1 MSHHIANRL
10 LLVLPGYSQLRAAR
24 AMPFLCI
31 MCCLLMAPAQ
41 SAQQQGILY
50 KFQKPG
56 GETHYLF
63 GTMHATDP
71 RIINMLEHVAE
82 PLAASQ
88 QLVME
93 MVPDVTAMISSSA
106 GMLLPAGQ
114 SLQQQL
120 GDELYVKVLAAV
132 ADKGLTDPV
141 LQRLKPW
148 AVAIT
153 IGLPELDGKFLD
165 QRIYQLAVENGQQVY
180 GLESAAEQTAVFDG
194 LPLELQIRMLED
206 TLEQLSELP
215 AMLEIMIKTYM
226 ARDLVKLQQL
236 TLEYELSSADRSL
249 ADCFREELIVNRN
262 IRMARR
268 LASLLENGSSFVAV
282 GALHLVDDSG
292 LILALKQ
299 AGYQVESIY

>member
-1 MSHHIANRL
+1 MSRHIANPL
-10 LLVLPGYSQLRAAR
+10 LPTLPGHSQLRAGR
-24 AMPFLCI
+24 AMMLLSILCW
-31 MCCLLMAPAQ
+31 LLTAPAL
-41 SAQQQGILY
+41 AGQQQGILY

-56 GETHYLF
+56 GEIHYLF

-71 RIINMLEHVAE
+71 RIIGMLEQISE
-82 PLAASQ
+82 PLAASH

-106 GMLLPAGQ
+106 SMLLPAGQ

-120 GDELYVKVLAAV
+120 GEELYKKVLAAA

-165 QRIYQLAVENGQQVY
+165 QRIYQLALDNGQPVY

-194 LPLELQIRMLED
+194 LPLELQIRMLQD
-206 TLEQLSELP
+206 TLDQLPQLP
-215 AMLEIMIKTYM
+215 AMLEIMIKAYM
-226 ARDLVKLQQL
+226 AGNLVKLQQL
-236 TLEYELSSADRSL
+236 TLEYELSSSDRAL
-249 ADCFREELIVNRN
+249 ADWFREELIVNRN
-262 IRMARR
+262 IRMAKR
-268 LASLLENGSSFVAV
+268 LPGLLENGSSFVAV
-282 GALHLVDDSG
+282 GALHLVDESG
-292 LILALKQ
+292 LIQALKL
-299 AGYQVESIY
+299 AGYQLESIY

>member
-10 LLVLPGYSQLRAAR
+10 LHRLAGYFQLRAGR
-24 AMPFLCI
+24 SMMLLSILCW
-31 MCCLLMAPAQ
+31 LLTAPAQ
-41 SAQQQGILY
+41 AAQHQGILY

-56 GETHYLF
+56 GEIHYLF
-63 GTMHATDP
+63 GTMHTTDP
-71 RIINMLEHVAE
+71 RIIDMLDRIAE
-82 PLAASQ
+82 PLAKSH

-106 GMLLPAGQ
+106 SMLLPAGQ
-114 SLQQQL
+114 NLQQQL
-120 GDELYVKVLAAV
+120 GEGLYGKVLAAV
-132 ADKGLTDPV
+132 ADKGLTDQV

-165 QRIYQLAVENGQQVY
+165 QRIYQLALENGQPVY

-194 LPLELQIRMLED
+194 LPLALQIRMLRD
-206 TLEQLSELP
+206 TLDQLPQLP
-215 AMLEIMIKTYM
+215 AMLETMLKAYM

-236 TLEYELSSADRSL
+236 TLEYELSSSDRAL
-249 ADCFREELIVNRN
+249 AAWFRQELIINRN
-262 IRMARR
+262 IRMAKR
-268 LASLLENGSSFVAV
+268 LASLLENGGSFVAV

-292 LILALKQ
+292 LIRALKQ
-299 AGYQVESIY
+299 AGYKVESIY